1 SPYSRST
8 SRTGSVQKVAP
19 LLNKAQLPQGVSAVR
34 PHLEEIDNVP
44 LQVGL
49 FTDSTPGA
57 TKEMIAIMQEYGEFV
72 LAVGSSLNV
81 ANGSIFGQAN
91 VSICVEP
98 LRDDCQAT
106 KTEKV
111 EPRVRAVALATDCMK
126 IGANFVLQHQQLPLL
141 SELITACRHRLYS
154 LRIALQF
161 LLLLSGSLSLLV
173 ALSAALYLP
182 IVFKPDQMLLF
193 VLISFPLIATSP
205 LLGSFL
211 PRKKFVKIAGKNQE
225 HVNRK
230 EVVGALWSFCIQ
242 FLPMILFTLALYFFL
257 LVRHV
262 DFECEFSDLVCSVG
276 YLHDESESN
285 GTLTAHL
292 KLNTEQVRHLVAF
305 QFLCFTIVHSLSWAS
320 PLFPV
325 YQSRVFLRPLW
336 LLTVMFLLFLQL
348 IFSTISLD
356 ANLLNLIT
364 TPQLFGL
371 VVWSICILLVNEVRK
386 LTQRRLFM
394 REQRRRKLA
403 FDTKLGMNSP
413 Y

>member
-1 SPYSRST
+1 YRLF
-8 SRTGSVQKVAP
+8 V
-19 LLNKAQLPQGVSAVR
+19 

-111 EPRVRAVALATDCMK
+111 KPRIRAVALATDCMK
-126 IGANFVLQHQQLPLL
+126 IGANFVLQHEQLPLL
-141 SELITACRHRLYS
+141 SELITAYRHRLRS
-154 LRIALQF
+154 LPPHHLQAG
-161 LLLLSGSLSLLV
+161 SGATLR
-173 ALSAALYLP
+173 AH
-182 IVFKPDQMLLF
+182 LF
-193 VLISFPLIATSP
+193 PHSS
-205 LLGSFL
+205 
-211 PRKKFVKIAGKNQE
+211 
-225 HVNRK
+225 K
-230 EVVGALWSFCIQ
+230 EVVGAVWSFVYNFCRRYS
-242 FLPMILFTLALYFFL
+242 FTLALYFSW

-325 YQSRVFLRPLW
+325 YQNRVFIRPLW
-336 LLTVMFLLFLQL
+336 LLTVMFLLFMQL

-371 VVWSICILLVNEVRK
+371 VVWSICILVVNEVRK